1 MNHTVGVT
9 DVQLA
14 PAGLGSPR
22 LFLDVEHPEL
32 VVRVL
37 EGPLADYEQVRRFR
51 QLVDRAQD
59 CGLRVPAHRYVVK
72 LDPPSMQVPTERV
85 VGWSLEQAVRG
96 QHVHES
102 DLTDL
107 VMALLCLGREVFR
120 SGGDALVDVSLRQF
134 MYGET
139 ATDGTAIYFVDLDPV
154 YVTWDR
160 DVTDPARGAIY
171 GRLVADAADLIL
183 ELEAAAGTSLD
194 ACRMAALAVCSEMED
209 EDPDQPWTALLRDAI
224 IENRPSGWRTW
235 Q

>member
-1 MNHTVGVT
+1 MKHTVGVT

-51 QLVDRAQD
+51 QLIERAQG
-59 CGLRVPAHRYVVK
+59 CGLRVPAHRFVVK
-72 LDPPSMQVPTERV
+72 LDPPSMQMPTERV
-85 VGWSLEQAVRG
+85 VGWSLEQAIRG
-96 QHVHES
+96 QHVHASE
-102 DLTDL
+102 LAEV
-107 VMALLCLGREVFR
+107 VMGLLRLGREVFR
-120 SGGDALVDVSLRQF
+120 SGGDVLVDVSLRQF
-134 MYGET
+134 MYGDT
-139 ATDGTAIYFVDLDPV
+139 PTGGTGTYFVDLDPV
-154 YVTWDR
+154 FVTWRR
-160 DVTDPARGAIY
+160 DVTDPGRAAIY

-183 ELEAAAGTSLD
+183 ELEAIAGTSLSQ
-194 ACRMAALAVCSEMED
+194 CRMAALAICSEIED

-224 IENRPSGWRTW
+224 VDNRPSAWRTW